1 MLVNKKRIYSYKQ
14 KTNITGENMS
24 KHKEKKT
31 ISIAIG
37 YILNILLFLVF
48 CLIIIGIYYIVQ
60 IKVFQNDYANLF
72 GYPFLEV
79 ATGSMAGTREIG
91 DVVIVKIT
99 KDVNQGEVI
108 VYKEGDN
115 FITHRL
121 VEKDD
126 NHLVAKGDANNSED
140 KPITE
145 DQILGRVIYIIPK
158 LGVWRKIFLSPE
170 IIGLIV
176 LLLFLLGAVVQFV
189 SKNDK
194 TNKEDET

>member
-1 MLVNKKRIYSYKQ
+1 
-14 KTNITGENMS
+14 MS

-72 GYPFLEV
+72 GYTFFEV
-79 ATGSMAGTREIG
+79 ATGSMSGTIEIG

>member
-1 MLVNKKRIYSYKQ
+1 MSNHKK
-14 KTNITGENMS
+14 
-24 KHKEKKT
+24 KKT
-31 ISIAIG
+31 ISIIIG
-37 YILNILLFLVF
+37 HILNILLLIVF
-48 CLIIIGIYYIVQ
+48 ILIMIGIYYIVQ

-72 GYPFLEV
+72 GYTFFEV
-79 ATGSMAGTREIG
+79 ATGSMSGTIEVG

-99 KDVNQGEVI
+99 KDVNKGEVI

-121 VEKDD
+121 VEKDG

-145 DQILGRVIYIIPK
+145 DQILGRVIYMLPK
-158 LGVWRKIFLSPE
+158 LGVWRKIFLLPE
-170 IIGLIV
+170 IIGLIL
-176 LLLFLLGAVVQFV
+176 LLLFLLGIVVQFI

-194 TNKEDET
+194 ANKEDEK

>member
-1 MLVNKKRIYSYKQ
+1 
-14 KTNITGENMS
+14 MS

-31 ISIAIG
+31 ISMIIG
-37 YILNILLFLVF
+37 HILNVLLLIVF
-48 CLIIIGIYYIVQ
+48 VLIMIGVYYIVQ

-72 GYPFLEV
+72 GYTFFEV
-79 ATGSMAGTREIG
+79 ATGSMSGTIEVG
-91 DVVIVKIT
+91 DVVIVEIT
-99 KDVNQGEVI
+99 KDVNKGEVI

-121 VEKDD
+121 VEKEGD
-126 NHLVAKGDANNSED
+126 HLVAKGDANNSED

-170 IIGLIV
+170 IIGLIL
-176 LLLFLLGAVVQFV
+176 LLLFLLGVVMQFV

-194 TNKEDET
+194 TNKEHEK

>member
-1 MLVNKKRIYSYKQ
+1 MSKNKKI
-14 KTNITGENMS
+14 KTV
-24 KHKEKKT
+24 
-31 ISIAIG
+31 SIIIG
-37 YILNILLFLVF
+37 YILNILLFIVF
-48 CLIIIGIYYIVQ
+48 CFIMIGIYYIVQ

-72 GYPFLEV
+72 GYTFFEV
-79 ATGSMAGTREIG
+79 ATGSMSGTIEIG
-91 DVVIVKIT
+91 DVVIVQIT
-99 KDVNQGEVI
+99 KDVNQGEII

-121 VEKDD
+121 VEKDG

-145 DQILGRVIYIIPK
+145 EQILGRVIYRIPK

-170 IIGLIV
+170 IIGLIL
-176 LLLFLLGAVVQFV
+176 LLLFLLGVVIQFI

-194 TNKEDET
+194 TNKENE

>member
-1 MLVNKKRIYSYKQ
+1 
-14 KTNITGENMS
+14 MS

-31 ISIAIG
+31 ISIIIG
-37 YILNILLFLVF
+37 HILNVLLLIVF
-48 CLIIIGIYYIVQ
+48 VLIMIGVYYIVQ

-72 GYPFLEV
+72 GYTFFEV
-79 ATGSMAGTREIG
+79 ATGSMSGTIEVG

-145 DQILGRVIYIIPK
+145 DQILGRVIYRIPK

-170 IIGLIV
+170 IIGLIL
-176 LLLFLLGAVVQFV
+176 LLLFILGVVIQFI

-194 TNKEDET
+194 TNKENE